1 MDFNEKIRNF
11 IDRIETIKDTL
22 TTEEATKTA
31 LIMPFFQL
39 LDYDVFNPLEF
50 VPEYVADIGVKRGEK
65 VDYAIIKNGKPI
77 IIIEA
82 KSVTDKLKKH
92 DTQLMR
98 YFSVTEAKFAILTN
112 GINYKFFTD
121 LDHPNMMDEKPFLE
135 INLLNATDNEILQ
148 LKKFA
153 KNTFNLE
160 AISSTASTLKYID
173 NINDRLKY
181 ELENPSDDFVRFM
194 INDFYVGVKNK
205 NVVDKFRPIVQ
216 KALSQFATDFMNEKI
231 QIALGENAAT
241 KLPTY
246 KKPLSQSEKEQTKLI
261 TKEELEALEIIREI
275 LSDIVN
281 KEDITYKSTKSYFG
295 INYKNN
301 SNNWICRLFLY
312 RKNKMGIHLPDENK
326 DTIKYDFDEIDD
338 LNEIKPLLEEIVKR
352 YI

>member
-1 MDFNEKIRNF
+1 MNFDDKIKDFAN
-11 IDRIETIKDTL
+11 RIESIKNTL
-22 TTEEATKTA
+22 TTEEANKTS

-39 LDYDVFNPLEF
+39 LDYDVFNPMEF
-50 VPEYVADIGVKRGEK
+50 VPEYVADIGVKKGEK
-65 VDYAIIKNGKPI
+65 VDYAIMRNGKPI

-82 KSVTDKLKKH
+82 KSITDKLKKH

-121 LDHPNMMDEKPFLE
+121 LEHENMMDKKPFLE
-135 INLLNATDNEILQ
+135 INLLSIDDNEILQ

-160 AISSTASTLKYID
+160 AISSTASNLKYID
-173 NINDRLKY
+173 NINSRLKE
-181 ELENPSDDFVRFM
+181 ELENPSDEFVRFI
-194 INDFYVGVKNK
+194 INDFYDGVKNK
-205 NVVDKFRPIVQ
+205 NVVDRFRPIVK

-231 QIALGENAAT
+231 QIALGENA
-241 KLPTY
+241 
-246 KKPLSQSEKEQTKLI
+246 I
-261 TKEELEALEIIREI
+261 TKTSVKTENSKETTKVLTEEELEALEMIREI
-275 LSDIVN
+275 LSDVVN

-312 RKNKMGIHLPDENK
+312 RKNQMGIHIPDENK
-326 DTIKYDFDEIDD
+326 NPIKYDFDQMED
-338 LNEIKPLLEEIVKR
+338 LKDIKPVLEEIVKR
-352 YI
+352 YL

>member
-121 LDHPNMMDEKPFLE
+121 LDHQNMMDEKPFLE

-160 AISSTASTLKYID
+160 AISSTASNLKYID
-173 NINDRLKY
+173 NINDRLKD

-241 KLPTY
+241 KLTSY
-246 KKPLSQSEKEQTKLI
+246 KNSSSQSEKEQTKLI
-261 TKEELEALEIIREI
+261 TKEELEALEMIREI
-275 LSDIVN
+275 LSDVVD

-326 DTIKYDFDEIDD
+326 DSIKYDFDEIND
-338 LNEIKPLLEEIVKR
+338 LKDIKPLLEEIIKR

>member
-1 MDFNEKIRNF
+1 MNFDDKIRDFSN
-11 IDRIETIKDTL
+11 RIEVIKDTL

-39 LDYDVFNPLEF
+39 LDYDVFNPTEF
-50 VPEYVADIGVKRGEK
+50 IPEYVADIGVKKGEK

-98 YFSVTEAKFAILTN
+98 YFSVTDAKFAILTN

-121 LDHPNMMDEKPFLE
+121 LEQPNVMDKKPFLE
-135 INLLNATDNEILQ
+135 INLLNIDDNEILQ

-160 AISSTASTLKYID
+160 TISSTASNLKYID
-173 NINDRLKY
+173 NINNRLKS
-181 ELENPSDDFVRFM
+181 ELENPSDEFVRFM
-194 INDFYVGVKNK
+194 INDFYDGVKNK
-205 NVVDKFRPIVQ
+205 NVVDKFRPIVK
-216 KALSQFATDFMNEKI
+216 KALNQFATDFMNEKI
-231 QIALGENAAT
+231 SIALGENT
-241 KLPTY
+241 TPKTSS
-246 KKPLSQSEKEQTKLI
+246 KKSENKDTSKVL
-261 TKEELEALEIIREI
+261 TKEELEALETIREI
-275 LSDIVN
+275 LSDVVN
-281 KEDITYKSTKSYFG
+281 KEDITYKSTTSYFS

-312 RKNKMGIHLPDENK
+312 RKNKMGIHIPNANK
-326 DTIKYDFDEIDD
+326 EVIKYDFDEMAD
-338 LNEIKPLLEEIVKR
+338 LKEIKPLLEEIVKR

>member
-1 MDFNEKIRNF
+1 MDFNEKIKDF
-11 IDRIETIKDTL
+11 ISRIEIIKDTL
-22 TTEEATKTA
+22 ATEEATKTA

-39 LDYDVFNPLEF
+39 LDYDVFNPTEF
-50 VPEYVADIGVKRGEK
+50 IPEFTADIGVKKGEK
-65 VDYAIIKNGKPI
+65 VDYAIIRNGKPI

-98 YFSVTEAKFAILTN
+98 YFSVTDAKFAILTN

-121 LDHPNMMDEKPFLE
+121 LEQPNMMDEKPFLE
-135 INLLNATDNEILQ
+135 VNLLDIDDNEILQ

-153 KNTFNLE
+153 KNTFNIE
-160 AISSTASTLKYID
+160 TISSTASNLKYID
-173 NINDRLKY
+173 NINNRLKE
-181 ELENPSDDFVRFM
+181 ELEEPSDDFVRFM
-194 INDFYVGVKNK
+194 INNFYDGVKNK

-231 QIALGENAAT
+231 QIALGENALTTSNIT
-241 KLPTY
+241 KNNI
-246 KKPLSQSEKEQTKLI
+246 EKETSKVL
-261 TKEELEALEIIREI
+261 TKEELDALETIREI
-275 LSDIVN
+275 LSDVVN

-301 SNNWICRLFLY
+301 TNNWICRLFLY
-312 RKNKMGIHLPDENK
+312 RKNKMGIHIPNENK
-326 DTIKYDFDEIDD
+326 ESIKYDFDEISD
-338 LNEIKPLLEEIVKR
+338 LKEIKDILEEVVKR

>member
-1 MDFNEKIRNF
+1 
-11 IDRIETIKDTL
+11 
-22 TTEEATKTA
+22 
-31 LIMPFFQL
+31 
-39 LDYDVFNPLEF
+39 
-50 VPEYVADIGVKRGEK
+50 
-65 VDYAIIKNGKPI
+65 
-77 IIIEA
+77 
-82 KSVTDKLKKH
+82 
-92 DTQLMR
+92 MR

-173 NINDRLKY
+173 NINDRLKD

>member
-1 MDFNEKIRNF
+1 MDFNEKIKDFSN
-11 IDRIETIKDTL
+11 RIESIKDTL

-39 LDYDVFNPLEF
+39 LDYDVFNPMEF
-50 VPEYVADIGVKRGEK
+50 VPEYTADIGVKKGEK
-65 VDYAIIKNGKPI
+65 VDYAIKKNGKLI

-121 LDHPNMMDEKPFLE
+121 LEHENMMDKKPFLE
-135 INLLNATDNEILQ
+135 INLLSIDDNEILQ

-160 AISSTASTLKYID
+160 AISSTASNLKFID
-173 NINDRLKY
+173 NINNRLKD

-205 NVVDKFRPIVQ
+205 NVVNKFRPIVK
-216 KALSQFATDFMNEKI
+216 KALFQFATDFLNEKI
-231 QIALGENAAT
+231 QIALGENNIS
-241 KLPTY
+241 KNIS
-246 KKPLSQSEKEQTKLI
+246 SQIEKEPSKLI
-261 TKEELEALEIIREI
+261 TKEELEALEIIQEI
-275 LSDIVN
+275 LSDVVN

-301 SNNWICRLFLY
+301 SNKWICRLFLY
-312 RKNKMGIHLPDENK
+312 RKNKMEIHIPDANK
-326 DTIKYDFDEIDD
+326 EVIKYDFDEMAD
-338 LNEIKPLLEEIVKR
+338 LKEIKPVLEEIVKR
-352 YI
+352 YL

>member
-1 MDFNEKIRNF
+1 MNFDDKIRDFSN
-11 IDRIETIKDTL
+11 RIEVIKDTL

-39 LDYDVFNPLEF
+39 LDYDVFNPTEF
-50 VPEYVADIGVKRGEK
+50 IPEYVADIGVKKGEK

-98 YFSVTEAKFAILTN
+98 YFSVTDAKFAILTN

-121 LDHPNMMDEKPFLE
+121 LEQPNVMDKKPFLE
-135 INLLNATDNEILQ
+135 INLLNIDDNEILQ

-160 AISSTASTLKYID
+160 TISSTASNLKYID
-173 NINDRLKY
+173 NINNRLKS
-181 ELENPSDDFVRFM
+181 ELENPCDEFVRFM
-194 INDFYVGVKNK
+194 INDFYDGVKNK
-205 NVVDKFRPIVQ
+205 NVVDKFRPIVK
-216 KALSQFATDFMNEKI
+216 KALNQFATDFMNEKI
-231 QIALGENAAT
+231 SIALGENT
-241 KLPTY
+241 TPKTSS
-246 KKPLSQSEKEQTKLI
+246 KKSENKDTSKVL
-261 TKEELEALEIIREI
+261 TKEELEALETIREI
-275 LSDIVN
+275 LSDVVN
-281 KEDITYKSTKSYFG
+281 KEDITYKSTTSYFS

-312 RKNKMGIHLPDENK
+312 RKNKMGIHIPNANK
-326 DTIKYDFDEIDD
+326 EVIKYDFDEMAD
-338 LNEIKPLLEEIVKR
+338 LKEIKPLLEEIVKR

>member
-1 MDFNEKIRNF
+1 MNFDEKIKNF
-11 IDRIETIKDTL
+11 IERIETIKDTL

-39 LDYDVFNPLEF
+39 LDYDVFNPMEF
-50 VPEYVADIGVKRGEK
+50 IPEYTADIGVKKGEK
-65 VDYAIIKNGKPI
+65 VDYAIIKNGKPV

-121 LDHPNMMDEKPFLE
+121 LEQPNMMDKKPFLE
-135 INLLNATDNEILQ
+135 INLLNIDDNEILQ

-160 AISSTASTLKYID
+160 TISSTASNLKYID
-173 NINDRLKY
+173 NINDRLKL
-181 ELENPSDDFVRFM
+181 ELEDPSDEFVRFM
-194 INDFYVGVKNK
+194 INDFYDGVKNK
-205 NVVDKFRPIVQ
+205 NVVDKFRPIVK
-216 KALSQFATDFMNEKI
+216 KALNQFATDFMNEKI
-231 QIALGENAAT
+231 SIALGENTTPKTAT
-241 KLPTY
+241 KKIENKDTSKVL
-246 KKPLSQSEKEQTKLI
+246 
-261 TKEELEALEIIREI
+261 TKEELEALETIREI
-275 LSDIVN
+275 LCDVVN
-281 KEDITYKSTKSYFG
+281 KEDITYKSTTSYFS

-312 RKNKMGIHLPDENK
+312 RKNKMGIHIPDTNK
-326 DTIKYDFDEIDD
+326 EIIKYDFDEMAD
-338 LNEIKPLLEEIVKR
+338 LKEIKPLLEEIVKR

>member
-1 MDFNEKIRNF
+1 MDFNEKIRDF
-11 IDRIETIKDTL
+11 ISRIEIIKDTL
-22 TTEEATKTA
+22 ATEEATKTA

-39 LDYDVFNPLEF
+39 LDYDVFNPTEF
-50 VPEYVADIGVKRGEK
+50 IPEFTADIGVKKGEK
-65 VDYAIIKNGKPI
+65 VDYAIIRNGKPV

-98 YFSVTEAKFAILTN
+98 YFSVTDARFAILTN

-121 LDHPNMMDEKPFLE
+121 LEQPNMMDEKPFLE
-135 INLLNATDNEILQ
+135 INLLDIDDNEILQ

-153 KNTFNLE
+153 KNTFNIE
-160 AISSTASTLKYID
+160 TISSTASNLKYID
-173 NINDRLKY
+173 NINNRLKE
-181 ELENPSDDFVRFM
+181 ELAEPSDEFVRFM
-194 INDFYVGVKNK
+194 INDFYDGVKNK
-205 NVVDKFRPIVQ
+205 NVVDRFRPIVK

-231 QIALGENAAT
+231 QIALGENALTSSNNIT
-241 KLPTY
+241 KNNI
-246 KKPLSQSEKEQTKLI
+246 EKETSKVL
-261 TKEELEALEIIREI
+261 TKEELEALETIREI

-301 SNNWICRLFLY
+301 TNNWICRLFLY
-312 RKNKMGIHLPDENK
+312 RKNKMGIHIPNENK
-326 DTIKYDFDEIDD
+326 ESIKYDFDEISD
-338 LNEIKPLLEEIVKR
+338 LKEIKYILEEVVKR

>member
-22 TTEEATKTA
+22 TTEEETKTA

-173 NINDRLKY
+173 NINDRLKD